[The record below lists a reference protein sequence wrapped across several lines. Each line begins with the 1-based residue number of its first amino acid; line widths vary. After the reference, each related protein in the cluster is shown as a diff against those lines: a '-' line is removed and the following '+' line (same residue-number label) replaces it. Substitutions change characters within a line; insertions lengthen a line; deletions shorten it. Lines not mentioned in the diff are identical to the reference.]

1 MPTRRR
7 RLLAALPRR
16 GLAPQ
21 PPQGSVAAVRHLA
34 HDARRPPDQRRAEE
48 LRPSCR
54 DWRPATTGAAR
65 TFRLHPAGSRVC
77 DARPLPRPWPGF
89 ARGRPRHPPQLPV
102 VLRPQDVRDLLAWV
116 KTPPAPMGRRRSA
129 AGGRRRTAGP
139 PRQGSDRAAHRR
151 LGQGRCGQGGQA
163 RGGPLAPRG
172 RTLVRADW
180 QRPRPRPGLF
190 PARPRAAPVAPTAR
204 HKPCNAGV
212 RQSGL
217 PQEASLQTRRPAAA
231 TQRRAR
237 GVSLRGIQDCRGPH
251 RPRPPARSTPLTP
264 PLREGGPAP
273 LATRMADR

>member
-54 DWRPATTGAAR
+54 DWRPATPGAAR
-65 TFRLHPAGSRVC
+65 TFRLHLAGSRVC

-129 AGGRRRTAGP
+129 A
-139 PRQGSDRAAHRR
+139 
-151 LGQGRCGQGGQA
+151 
-163 RGGPLAPRG
+163 GGPLAPRG